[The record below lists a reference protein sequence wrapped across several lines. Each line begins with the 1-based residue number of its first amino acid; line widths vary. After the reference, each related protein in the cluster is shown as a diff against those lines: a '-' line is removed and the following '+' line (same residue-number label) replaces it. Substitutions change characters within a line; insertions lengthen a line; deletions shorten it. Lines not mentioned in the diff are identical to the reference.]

1 MKKPIEPKWKLHSL
15 LTQPLVVGDILHV
28 ANLLEFDLNL
38 ALIDF
43 FAPPDRRDTFEE
55 LVLTELRFHQKI
67 EIFRRLPINKAL
79 KSYRLA
85 LNSLTR
91 IKKVRNFVAHG
102 FSIREKEL
110 EKMASDKDFMA
121 MFDDYPKSLHKEL
134 KLARLR
140 LTALSRS
147 KNYAKSAIPPIDIFT
162 IGDEFQITKGGKLV

>member
-1 MKKPIEPKWKLHSL
+1 L
-15 LTQPLVVGDILHV
+15 LTQPLVVGDILHI
-28 ANLLEFDLNL
+28 ANLLEFDLDL

-67 EIFRRLPINKAL
+67 EIFRRLPVNKTL

-85 LNSLTR
+85 LSSLTR
-91 IKKVRNFVAHG
+91 IRKVRNFVAHG

-121 MFDDYPKSLHKEL
+121 MFEDYPRSLHKEL

-147 KNYAKSAIPPIDIFT
+147 KNYARSSIQPIDICK
-162 IGDEFQITKGGKLV
+162 IEDGFQITKGNEFV

>member
-1 MKKPIEPKWKLHSL
+1 MKKLLESKWKLHNL
-15 LTQPLVVGDILHV
+15 LTQPVVVGDILHV

-55 LVLTELRFHQKI
+55 LVLSELRFHQKI

-85 LNSLTR
+85 LTSVTR

-110 EKMASDKDFMA
+110 EKMAKDKEFMA
-121 MFDDYPKSLHKEL
+121 MFDDYPKSLHREL

-147 KNYAKSAIPPIDIFT
+147 RSYAKSSIPATDIST
-162 IGDEFQITKGGKLV
+162 IEA